1 MTNQD
6 DDTSRIHE
14 PLAELEH
21 QLISAYVAGAGHDL
35 RDLLA
40 RTDDDARHLLA
51 EASSY
56 ASTKLCE
63 IEARSRYVHM
73 LHGQP

>member
-1 MTNQD
+1 MTNQPD
-6 DDTSRIHE
+6 DSPQIHE

-21 QLISAYVAGAGHDL
+21 QLISAYVAGAGYDL
-35 RDLLA
+35 RELLV
-40 RTDDDARHLLA
+40 RTDDAARRLLT
-51 EASSY
+51 EASNY

-63 IEARSRYVHM
+63 IEARSHYLHQ